1 MTIDMLDFLNIYTN
15 QNINIIDIRSKY
27 IYELSHIN
35 RAINIPYEYL
45 LLSPEKYLS
54 KTETYYLYCQAGYT
68 SKEIAKRLNSK
79 GYKTISLNGG
89 YNSYKLN
96 NKRI

>member
-1 MTIDMLDFLNIYTN
+1 MTIDMMDFLNIYTN
-15 QNINIIDIRSKY
+15 QNTNIIDIRSKY
-27 IYELSHIN
+27 IYELSHID

-68 SKEIAKRLNSK
+68 SKEIAKQLNSK

-96 NKRI
+96 TKRI